1 MCLCELAEEISE
13 VMGVYMPIVN
23 SLRLSLLSGVAVLAI
38 APAAYAADA
47 PETSAVEEV
56 VVLAQ
61 RQQYRGDISLQ
72 DLPQS
77 VSVVSAE
84 VLKNVNVTR
93 LDAAL
98 DLVAGVER
106 QNNFG
111 GLWDSFAV
119 RGFVG
124 DPNVPSGYLVNGFN
138 GGRGFGGP
146 RDASNIERIEVLK
159 GPGSALFGRGEPG
172 GTVNIITK
180 KPKFSPE
187 GSITLSGGRF
197 RTYRAEGDYTGP
209 INDMIAV
216 RINGAYEQSDT
227 FRDHLS
233 TEKIAV
239 SPSVVVKFSDS
250 TSLNYELEIVRQ
262 DVPFDR
268 GVVAVNN
275 QLGVIPNSRFLGE
288 PGDDQNRVEVLGHQL
303 QFAQQLSGDWVA
315 MLGLGYRETSLKGFS
330 SDAELTA
337 SRQLLFS
344 TGQFL
349 SRQRRYRD
357 YGAEHLVLR
366 GEVDGSFHTGGMLHH
381 TLIGIDAE
389 RFDLDQIQNRFRP
402 PTVASNPSPAAHNAI
417 DIFNPVYGRQ
427 PVPGVFQDMIEKQK
441 AWGVYVQDQI
451 DITEQF
457 KLRLGVRYDEF
468 DQTITNRL
476 TNGRAGQDINA
487 WSPQVG
493 VMYQPTEA
501 FSLYASYGKGFRPNS
516 GSDVTGTPFT
526 PERTKSYEVGAKIQ
540 LMDGALNG
548 TVALFRTD
556 KTNIITTDPVNTG
569 FSLAIG
575 EARSKGL
582 EADLDAK
589 LPGGI
594 QARLSYA
601 YTDAEITNDILDPD
615 FAKPVPAGSPLLGIP
630 KHSGNLL
637 VFRDFE
643 LGDERALTVG
653 TNIHHSGRRLGETG
667 TNFYLPSYTLVKVFA
682 SYKATENI
690 RISADVNN
698 LFGKTYYPASYS
710 RLWVAPGAPRTFT
723 VRVGYEF

>member
-1 MCLCELAEEISE
+1 
-13 VMGVYMPIVN
+13 MPIAKA
-23 SLRLSLLSGVAVLAI
+23 LRLSLLSSAAILAI
-38 APAAYAADA
+38 APAALGAEAA
-47 PETSAVEEV
+47 ETTSSVEEV

-61 RQQYRGDISLQ
+61 RQQYRGDIPLQ

-77 VSVVSAE
+77 VSVIDAQ
-84 VLKNVNVTR
+84 VLQNVNVTR
-93 LDAAL
+93 LDGAL

-180 KPKFSPE
+180 KPQFTPE
-187 GSITLSGGRF
+187 GSFTIGAGRYQ
-197 RTYRAEGDYTGP
+197 TYRAEGDYTGP
-209 INDMIAV
+209 INDMIAF
-216 RINGAYEQSDT
+216 RINGAYESADS

-233 TEKIAV
+233 SDKIVV
-239 SPSVVVKFSDS
+239 SPSVVVKFSES
-250 TSLNYELEIVRQ
+250 TSLNYEMEIVRQ

-268 GVVAVNN
+268 GVVAVNG
-275 QLGVIPNSRFLGE
+275 QLGVIPKSRFLGE
-288 PGDDQNRVEVLGHQL
+288 PGDGDNRVEVLGHQL
-303 QFAQQLSGDWVA
+303 QVAQKLGGDWVA
-315 MLGLGYRETSLKGFS
+315 MLGLGYRDTSLKGFS

-337 SRQLLFS
+337 GRQLLFS
-344 TGQFL
+344 TGQFV

-366 GEVDGSFHTGGMLHH
+366 GELDGSFKTGSFLHH
-381 TLIGIDAE
+381 VLVGVDGE

-402 PTVASNPSPAAHNAI
+402 PTVAANPSPAAHNAVN
-417 DIFNPVYGRQ
+417 IFNPVYGNQ

-451 DITEQF
+451 DLTDQL
-457 KLRLGVRYDEF
+457 KLRLGLRYDDF
-468 DQTITNRL
+468 QQRITNRL
-476 TNGRAGQDINA
+476 NGARSGQDVTK

-493 VMYQPTEA
+493 LMFQPTEA
-501 FSLYASYGKGFRPNS
+501 LSLYASYGKGFRPNS
-516 GSDVTGTPFT
+516 GSDVTGTPFS
-526 PERTKSYEVGAKIQ
+526 PELTKSYEVGAKVQ
-540 LMDGALNG
+540 LMDEALVG
-548 TVALFRTD
+548 TVSVFKTE
-556 KTNIITTDPVNTG
+556 KTNIITADPVNTG

-575 EARSKGL
+575 EAESKGF
-582 EADLDAK
+582 EAELDAK
-589 LPGGI
+589 LPAGI
-594 QARLSYA
+594 RARISYA
-601 YTDAEITNDILDPD
+601 YLDAKITSAIFEPD
-615 FAKPVPAGSPLLGIP
+615 FGRPVPAGSPLLGIP

-637 VFRDFE
+637 VYKDFE
-643 LGDERALTVG
+643 FADDRGLSVG
-653 TNIHHSGRRLGETG
+653 FNVHHSGRRLGETA

-682 SYKATENI
+682 SYKLNEHI
-690 RISADVNN
+690 RLSADVNN
-698 LFGKTYYPASYS
+698 LFNETYYPASFS
-710 RLWVAPGAPRTFT
+710 RLWVAPGSPRTFT
-723 VRVGYEF
+723 VRATYEF

>member
-1 MCLCELAEEISE
+1 
-13 VMGVYMPIVN
+13 MPIAN
-23 SLRLSLLSGVAVLAI
+23 ALRLSLLSGAAVLAL
-38 APAAYAADA
+38 APASRAAEA
-47 PETSAVEEV
+47 PASSSVEEV

-61 RQQYRGDISLQ
+61 RQQYRGDIPLQ

-77 VSVVSAE
+77 VSVISAQ

-98 DLVAGVER
+98 DLVAGVEH

-180 KPKFSPE
+180 KPKFTPE
-187 GSITLSGGRF
+187 GSLQVSAGSYN
-197 RTYRAEGDYTGP
+197 TYRAEGDYTGP
-209 INDMIAV
+209 INDMIAF
-216 RINGAYEQSDT
+216 RINGAYENADS

-233 TEKIAV
+233 SEKIVV

-275 QLGVIPNSRFLGE
+275 KLGVIPNSRFLGE
-288 PGDDQNRVEVLGHQL
+288 PGDGQNRVEVLGHQL
-303 QFAQQLSGDWVA
+303 QLAQKLSGDWVA
-315 MLGLGYRETSLKGFS
+315 MLGLGYRDTSLKGFS

-337 SRQLLFS
+337 SRQLLFT
-344 TGQFL
+344 TGKFL

-366 GEVDGSFHTGGMLHH
+366 GELDGSFHTGGFLHH
-381 TLIGIDAE
+381 VLVGVDAE
-389 RFDLDQIQNRFRP
+389 HFDLDQIQNRFRP
-402 PTVASNPSPAAHNAI
+402 PTVASNPSPAAHNAV

-441 AWGVYVQDQI
+441 AWGVYVQDQV
-451 DITEQF
+451 DITEQL
-457 KLRLGVRYDEF
+457 KLRVGVRYDEF

-476 TNGRAGQDINA
+476 TKGKSGQDITA

-493 VMYQPTEA
+493 LMYQPSEA
-501 FSLYASYGKGFRPNS
+501 LSFYASYGKGFRPNS
-516 GSDVTGTPFT
+516 GSDVSNTPFS
-526 PERTKSYEVGAKIQ
+526 PERTKSYEVGAKVQ
-540 LMDGALNG
+540 LMDDRLVG
-548 TVALFRTD
+548 TVALY
-556 KTNIITTDPVNTG
+556 KTKKDNIITTDPVNTG

-575 EARSKGL
+575 KAESKGVEAEL
-582 EADLDAK
+582 EAK
-589 LPGGI
+589 LPAGI

-601 YTDAEITNDILDPD
+601 YTDAKITDDILDPD
-615 FAKPVPAGSPLLGIP
+615 FGKPVPAGSPLLGIA
-630 KHSGNLL
+630 KHSANVL
-637 VFRDFE
+637 VYRDFE
-643 LGDERALTVG
+643 LSGDRTFTVG
-653 TNIHHSGRRLGETG
+653 ANVHYVGKRLGETG
-667 TNFYLPSYTLVKVFA
+667 TNFYLPDYALVKVFA
-682 SYKATENI
+682 SYKATDHI

-698 LFGKTYYPASYS
+698 LFDKTYYPASYS
-710 RLWVAPGAPRTFT
+710 RLWVAPGSPRTFT

>member
-1 MCLCELAEEISE
+1 
-13 VMGVYMPIVN
+13 MPIAN
-23 SLRLSLLSGVAVLAI
+23 AFRLSLLSGAAVLAL

-47 PETSAVEEV
+47 ADTSNVEEV

-61 RQQYRGDISLQ
+61 RQQYRGDIPLQ

-98 DLVAGVER
+98 DLVAGVEH

-187 GSITLSGGRF
+187 GSFTASAGSYN
-197 RTYRAEGDYTGP
+197 TYRAEGDYTGP
-209 INDMIAV
+209 INDSVAV
-216 RINGAYEQSDT
+216 RINGAYENADS
-227 FRDHLS
+227 FRDYLKS
-233 TEKIAV
+233 EKIVV

-250 TSLNYELEIVRQ
+250 TSLNYELEVVRQ

-288 PGDDQNRVEVLGHQL
+288 PGDGQTRVEVLGHQL
-303 QFAQQLSGDWVA
+303 QFAQQLAGDWVA
-315 MLGLGYRETSLKGFS
+315 MLGFGYRDTSLKGFS

-344 TGQFL
+344 TGQYL

-357 YGAEHLVLR
+357 YGAEHTVLR
-366 GEVDGSFHTGGMLHH
+366 GEVDGSFKTGSLLHH
-381 TLIGIDAE
+381 VLVGVDGE
-389 RFDLDQIQNRFRP
+389 KFDLDQIQNRFRP
-402 PTVASNPSPAAHNAI
+402 PTVASNPSPAAHNAV
-417 DIFNPVYGRQ
+417 DIFNPVYGNQ

-451 DITEQF
+451 DLTDQL
-457 KLRLGVRYDEF
+457 KLRLGVRYDDF
-468 DQTITNRL
+468 QQRITNRL
-476 TNGRAGQDINA
+476 TGGRSGQDVTK

-493 VMYQPTEA
+493 IMYQPTET

-516 GSDVTGTPFT
+516 GSDVSGTPFA
-526 PERTKSYEVGAKIQ
+526 PELTKSYEVGAKVQ
-540 LMDGALNG
+540 LMDDRLTG
-548 TVALFRTD
+548 TVALY
-556 KTNIITTDPVNTG
+556 KTKKDNIITADPVNTG

-575 EARSKGL
+575 KAQSKGV
-582 EADLDAK
+582 EAEIAAE
-589 LPGGI
+589 LPASI
-594 QARLSYA
+594 QARISYA
-601 YTDAEITNDILDPD
+601 YTKAEITNDILDPD
-615 FAKPVPAGSPLLGIP
+615 FGKTVPAGSPLLGIA
-630 KHSGNLL
+630 KNSANFLIY
-637 VFRDFE
+637 RDFE
-643 LGDERALTVG
+643 LSGDRTFTLGANVHYVG
-653 TNIHHSGRRLGETG
+653 KRLGETG
-667 TNFYLPSYTLVKVFA
+667 TNFYLPDYTLVKVFA
-682 SYKATENI
+682 SYKATDHI

-698 LFGKTYYPASYS
+698 LFDKTYYPASYS
-710 RLWVAPGAPRTFT
+710 RLWVQPGAPRTFT

>member
-1 MCLCELAEEISE
+1 M
-13 VMGVYMPIVN
+13 
-23 SLRLSLLSGVAVLAI
+23 AI
-38 APAAYAADA
+38 APAAHAAEA
-47 PETSAVEEV
+47 PASSSVEEV

-61 RQQYRGDISLQ
+61 RQQYRGDIPLQ

-77 VSVVSAE
+77 VSVISAE

-98 DLVAGVER
+98 DLVAGVEH

-187 GSITLSGGRF
+187 GSFIVSAGSYN
-197 RTYRAEGDYTGP
+197 TYRAEGDYTGP
-209 INDMIAV
+209 INDMIAF
-216 RINGAYEQSDT
+216 RINGAYENADS

-233 TEKIAV
+233 SEKIVV
-239 SPSVVVKFSDS
+239 SPSIVVKFSDS
-250 TSLNYELEIVRQ
+250 TSLNYELEVVRQ

-288 PGDDQNRVEVLGHQL
+288 PADGQNRVEVLGHQL
-303 QFAQQLSGDWVA
+303 QLAQKLSGDWVA
-315 MLGLGYRETSLKGFS
+315 MLGLGYRDTSLKGFS

-337 SRQLLFS
+337 SRQLLFT
-344 TGQFL
+344 TGNFL

-366 GEVDGSFHTGGMLHH
+366 GELDGSFRTASFLHH
-381 TLIGIDAE
+381 VLVGVDAE

-402 PTVASNPSPAAHNAI
+402 PTVAANPSPAAHNAV

-427 PVPGVFQDMIEKQK
+427 PVPGVFQDMLEKQK
-441 AWGVYVQDQI
+441 AWGVYIQDQI
-451 DITEQF
+451 DITEQL
-457 KLRLGVRYDEF
+457 KLRVGVRYDEF

-476 TNGRAGQDINA
+476 TNGKSGQDITA

-493 VMYQPTEA
+493 VMYQPSDA
-501 FSLYASYGKGFRPNS
+501 LSFYASYGKGFRPNS
-516 GSDVTGTPFT
+516 GSDVTNTPFS
-526 PERTKSYEVGAKIQ
+526 PERTKSYEVGAKVQ
-540 LMDGALNG
+540 LMDDRLVG
-548 TVALFRTD
+548 TVAFY
-556 KTNIITTDPVNTG
+556 KTKKDNIITTDPVNTG

-575 EARSKGL
+575 KAQSKGV
-582 EADLDAK
+582 EVELDAK
-589 LPGGI
+589 LPAGI
-594 QARLSYA
+594 QARISYA
-601 YTDAEITNDILDPD
+601 YTDAEITDDILDPD
-615 FAKPVPAGSPLLGIP
+615 FGKPVPAGSPLLGIA
-630 KHSGNLL
+630 KNSANVL
-637 VFRDFE
+637 VYRDFE
-643 LGDERALTVG
+643 LSGDRTFTVG
-653 TNIHHSGRRLGETG
+653 ANVHYVGKRLGETG
-667 TNFYLPSYTLVKVFA
+667 TNFYLPDYALVKVFA
-682 SYKATENI
+682 SYKATDHI

-698 LFGKTYYPASYS
+698 LFDKTYYPASYS
-710 RLWVAPGAPRTFT
+710 RLWVAPGSPRTFT